1 MWMEPVKRNPKP
13 GAESKSKFLRMKLR
27 ARWYFKKED
36 MAGIGG
42 TYVGVKSRKAL
53 LETLGPRD
61 LILGDQFDDN
71 EVPTILGTCN
81 VIRCAPSEKSEEV
94 PKGSYTCRW
103 DVNIPKRG
111 QAGFGTVR
119 MKPYES
125 TKQTLAPASPIAQG
139 TVEQPKAKSEESEG
153 SVMDLGTDTSQGN
166 SESVKRKTQSSGEEK
181 EEKNSEPPVK
191 RAKAEEEADT
201 AQALPA
207 GKDKDG
213 DETESMDMETENET
227 APSDSAITPSTAS
240 SPVNGR
246 TSTNATEEENND
258 DSSDDDSDGS
268 SEVGV
273 STTEGKIR
281 VGAAHQVVVPPVAS
295 IKDSAAGPFQLN
307 VLCKPSWLPGNI
319 SKDALDS
326 YLKEANSIL
335 VSIMETEP
343 EVSLMQS
350 SGADESLVLRTSF
363 KVLRE
368 GDEDALLDELH
379 ISGYKK
385 ETALMNVK
393 KNPKAFLNLWIN
405 EEKSQFDQGFKR
417 YCGSLRMIAKGVPTK
432 TTKDI
437 VDYHYRF
444 KIPDQFTKF
453 QEKRKEQ
460 AQRMA
465 AMADAKNDDGAKGA
479 KTKAKSGGK
488 LSATEQRRIL
498 AREFLVD
505 ARDKVGADRYRE
517 LSQLLKQFHD
527 KVISVPQLKQHVSTV
542 LGKDSDLL
550 SRFGVFLP
558 RKFRG

>member
-1 MWMEPVKRNPKP
+1 MEPVKKNPKP
-13 GAESKSKFLRMKLR
+13 GEAKSKFLRMKLR

-42 TYVGVKSRKAL
+42 TYIGVKSRKAL
-53 LETLGPRD
+53 LETLSPRD

-81 VIRCAPSEKSEEV
+81 VIRCAPSEKSEELQ
-94 PKGSYTCRW
+94 KGSYVCKW
-103 DVNIPKRG
+103 NVSIPKRG

-119 MKPYES
+119 MKPYEP
-125 TKQTLAPASPIAQG
+125 TKQKPAASSPAAQD
-139 TVEQPKAKSEESEG
+139 A
-153 SVMDLGTDTSQGN
+153 SQ
-166 SESVKRKTQSSGEEK
+166 
-181 EEKNSEPPVK
+181 EP
-191 RAKAEEEADT
+191 KAEENEDSLMNVDTATAKGGYDPSKRKSPPSPGEKDVKNLEPPSKKAKADDDPADT
-201 AQALPA
+201 AQTFSTV
-207 GKDKDG
+207 KDRDG
-213 DETESMDMETENET
+213 DETESMDMDTENET
-227 APSDSAITPSTAS
+227 APKKSVSAQSIAS

-281 VGAAHQVVVPPVAS
+281 VGAAHQVVVPLLAS
-295 IKDSAAGPFQLN
+295 LKDSVAGPFKPNALS
-307 VLCKPSWLPGNI
+307 KPSWIPGII
-319 SKDALDS
+319 SKEDLDS
-326 YLKEANSIL
+326 YLKEANSVLASLI
-335 VSIMETEP
+335 EAEP
-343 EVSLMQS
+343 EISSMQTSGTNESFALRASL
-350 SGADESLVLRTSF
+350 
-363 KVLRE
+363 KILRE

-379 ISGYKK
+379 NSGYNK
-385 ETALMNVK
+385 ETALTNVK
-393 KNPKAFLNLWIN
+393 KNPKAFLNLWVN

-465 AMADAKNDDGAKGA
+465 AMADAKNDDGAKGS
-479 KTKAKSGGK
+479 KTKAKSG
-488 LSATEQRRIL
+488 
-498 AREFLVD
+498 
-505 ARDKVGADRYRE
+505 
-517 LSQLLKQFHD
+517 
-527 KVISVPQLKQHVSTV
+527 
-542 LGKDSDLL
+542 
-550 SRFGVFLP
+550 
-558 RKFRG
+558 